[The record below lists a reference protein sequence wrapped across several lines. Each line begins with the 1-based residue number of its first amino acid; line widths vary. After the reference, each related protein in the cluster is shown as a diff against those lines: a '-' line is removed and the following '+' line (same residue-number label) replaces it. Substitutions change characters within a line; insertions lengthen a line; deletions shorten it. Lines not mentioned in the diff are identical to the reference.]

1 MQPPAGRQKRPRTR
15 QTRIT
20 PAQAPPARK
29 IVGGQSPAPVR
40 KGPGRVPASEN
51 DSGIAA
57 DMPAPALQSADSASR
72 PLASRPLDVQQEK
85 TLTVKEAAF
94 RLHKS
99 PDAIY
104 LWLRTGRL
112 QGWQPGGRCCS
123 IMILE
128 SSVQQALVCALGRS

>member
-1 MQPPAGRQKRPRTR
+1 MHPRAGKQKRSHTR

-20 PAQAPPARK
+20 PAQAPPAKK
-29 IVGGQSPAPVR
+29 ILGSQSPAPVR
-40 KGPGRVPASEN
+40 KGPQRVKVS

-57 DMPAPALQSADSASR
+57 DMPAPALQSADSAPI

-94 RLHKS
+94 LLHKS

-112 QGWQPGGRCCS
+112 QGLQPGGRCCS
-123 IMILE
+123 IMVLE
-128 SSVQQALVCALGRS
+128 SSVQQALVCALGRG

>member
-1 MQPPAGRQKRPRTR
+1 MHPRAGKQKRPHTR
-15 QTRIT
+15 QTIT
-20 PAQAPPARK
+20 PGQVPPAKK
-29 IVGGQSPAPVR
+29 ILGGQSPAPVR
-40 KGPGRVPASEN
+40 KGPERVN

-57 DMPAPALQSADSASR
+57 VVPVPASQTPHGAST
-72 PLASRPLDVQQEK
+72 LLDVQQEK

-94 RLHKS
+94 LLHKS